1 MAKPAEQLHRHPGFW
16 ALKVV
21 VSVLLVACVCGC
33 GQRHPP
39 GSIEDLFVSN
49 KRYNVDRERGI
60 VRVFAQVVNEGEGR
74 VRQVKMEAV
83 LLSADGQKRGTNNII
98 LTNIEP
104 GEERDFAIVVT
115 SHSHSQRVEITAKET
130 D

>member
-1 MAKPAEQLHRHPGFW
+1 M
-16 ALKVV
+16 
-21 VSVLLVACVCGC
+21 
-33 GQRHPP
+33 
-39 GSIEDLFVSN
+39 SN